1 MSQRHHTKTFKSFQE
16 DQRDTS
22 RLTTQEK
29 LAARQAKRAAKAAER
44 REKSEALKEEVNLP
58 SLIVSAFWRP

>member
-16 DQRDTS
+16 DQPDAS

-29 LAARQAKRAAKAAER
+29 LSARQANWAAKAAER

-58 SLIVSAFWRP
+58 SPIVSAFCRP